1 MAKRGLRELA
11 VALRPEPALSLALL
25 RVVVAGLMLIAP
37 GFREGA
43 RVAARD
49 PASFVVP
56 EGLGWFVRVLPIN
69 AALAHAIEIVVA
81 FAALCAMAGIRARLA
96 CGVLAVG
103 GFYLYAIA
111 QLTGHV
117 WHDMHLLW
125 FVALLA
131 VSPCADVLAV
141 DRRRPLGAE
150 GRRYAV
156 PLLAVRL
163 LLGAVY
169 LFPAIHKLAT
179 SGLGWALSDNLR
191 WQLYWKWAE
200 HGAVPGFRIDRTPA
214 LLHAGGLFVLAFEL
228 SFVGLTLYRRTRA
241 IAALAGVAFHLAA
254 QAIFKIPFAS
264 LWLCYIAL
272 VDVRPVVTR
281 LLGREALERPPDV
294 AAAFER
300 GSSPRASALACAVLG
315 ALLLGGAIVQGV
327 RGQTRSYPFACYPT
341 FDRTPP
347 PEMPDLM
354 IVAIDGAGVRT
365 EIGQA
370 RDASGH
376 RTQRQWGE
384 IWALAGVTAPVDP
397 ARLRAHLRTLRLPG
411 ATERV
416 VFYRV
421 YRSVIPEDGLQIT
434 RPPLELVALNPR
446 SESLARRAAF

>member
-1 MAKRGLRELA
+1 
-11 VALRPEPALSLALL
+11 LL
-25 RVVVAGLMLIAP
+25 AP

-56 EGLGWFVRVLPIN
+56 EGLGWFVRVVPIS
-69 AALAHAIEIVVA
+69 ATLAYAVEIVVA
-81 FAALCAMAGIRARLA
+81 FAALSAMVGLRARLA

-125 FVALLA
+125 FSALLA

-141 DRRRPLGAE
+141 DGRRPLGTE

-169 LFPAIHKLAT
+169 LFPGVHKLAT

-200 HGAVPGFRIDRTPA
+200 HGALPGFRIDRTPA

-228 SFVGLTLYRRTRA
+228 SFVGLTLHRRTRA
-241 IAALAGVAFHLAA
+241 IAALAGILFHLAA
-254 QAIFKIPFAS
+254 QAIFEIPFAS
-264 LWLCYIAL
+264 LWLCYVAL
-272 VDVRPVVTR
+272 VDVRPVLAR
-281 LLGREALERPPDV
+281 LFGREALERPPDPG
-294 AAAFER
+294 AAFER
-300 GSSPRASALACAVLG
+300 GSAPRASAIAGTVLG
-315 ALLLGGAIVQGV
+315 ALLLTGAVVQGA

-354 IVAIDGAGVRT
+354 IVAIDGAGART
-365 EIGQA
+365 EISQA
-370 RDASGH
+370 RDAAGR

-397 ARLRAHLRTLRLPG
+397 ARLRAHLRTLPLPG
-411 ATERV
+411 PAERV

-421 YRSVIPEDGLQIT
+421 YRSVIPEDRLQLT
-434 RPPLELVALNPR
+434 RPPLELATFNPR
-446 SESLARRAAF
+446 SESPARRAAF